1 MPYEIRHYTGILH
14 LIGDGK
20 NYENYAFQSRRG
32 KHKHRFTFEVA
43 EEIVAVNEWSGN
55 ERVRIVFVPEKVP
68 VLEVNGRKINICH
81 T

>member
-14 LIGDGK
+14 LIGNGK
-20 NYENYAFQSRRG
+20 NYEYYAFLERRG
-32 KHKHRFTFEVA
+32 KHKHRFTLAEA
-43 EEIVAVNEWSGN
+43 EEIVAVNGWSGN
-55 ERVRIVFVPEKVP
+55 ESVRIVFVPEKVP